1 MPEINITLTNKTG
14 LHARPAGAFVR
25 VAKQFQADIKALH
38 NGKEANAKSILSI
51 LSLGAEKN
59 ASIWI
64 KAEGADAQQAL
75 DALSQLVSEKFGEPE

>member
-1 MPEINITLTNKTG
+1 MPEMNITLTNKTG

-38 NGKEANAKSILSI
+38 NGKEANAKSILSV
-51 LSLGAEKN
+51 LSLGAEKG
-59 ASIWI
+59 ASLSV

-75 DALSQLVSEKFGEPE
+75 DALAQLVTDKFGEPE

>member
-1 MPEINITLTNKTG
+1 MPEMNITLTNKTG

-38 NGKEANAKSILSI
+38 NGKEANAKSILSV
-51 LSLGAEKN
+51 LSLGAEKG
-59 ASIWI
+59 ASLWV

-75 DALSQLVSEKFGEPE
+75 DALAQLIADKFGEPE

>member
-1 MPEINITLTNKTG
+1 MPETNVTLTNKTG

-38 NGKEANAKSILSI
+38 NGKEANAKSILSV
-51 LSLGAEKN
+51 LALGAEN
-59 ASIWI
+59 GSSVVI

-75 DALSQLVSEKFGEPE
+75 DALTQLISEKFGEPE